1 MKNVYIEFSK
11 LYIFLKNV
19 ECTKLDSIYK
29 KCVCWIYRVN
39 YVHCSKNVYIEFINC
54 VGWMYGLVKLFE
66 KYIRWMFRIGYILG
80 KLCTLNIKKFVNSMY
95 TIMKNIRNSIHSLN
109 NVYMQCTIFD
119 IFFEKNLHWMYK
131 IMYIFWKMCILNLLN
146 CTHTLKICV
155 CEMYKIE
162 FILWKI
168 MYV

>member
-1 MKNVYIEFSK
+1 MWHCLKNVYIEFSK

-54 VGWMYGLVKLFE
+54 VGWLYKLVKLFE
-66 KYIRWMFRIGYILG
+66 KCIRWMFRIGYILG
-80 KLCTLNIKKFVNSMY
+80 KLCSLNIRKFVNLMY

-109 NVYMQCTIFD
+109 NVYMQCTNLIYSLK
-119 IFFEKNLHWMYK
+119 KNLHWLCQ
-131 IMYIFWKMCILNLLN
+131 FLDPLNNWLNLGN
-146 CTHTLKICV
+146 
-155 CEMYKIE
+155 
-162 FILWKI
+162 
-168 MYV
+168 

>member
-1 MKNVYIEFSK
+1 M
-11 LYIFLKNV
+11 
-19 ECTKLDSIYK
+19 DSIFK
-29 KCVCWIYRVN
+29 KCVHWIYRVN
-39 YVHCSKNVYIEFINC
+39 YVHCLKNVYIEFINC

-80 KLCTLNIKKFVNSMY
+80 KLCSLNIRKFVNLMY

-109 NVYMQCTIFD
+109 NVYMQCTNLIYSLK
-119 IFFEKNLHWMYK
+119 KNLHWMYK

>member
-109 NVYMQCTIFD
+109 NVYMQCTNLIYSLK
-119 IFFEKNLHWMYK
+119 KNLHWMYK